1 MSRSFFVA
9 VYSGLLLFLGQF
21 AYAQGPTKILF
32 LGKEPD
38 HPYGSHMYMHVG
50 RVLAKCAELHPGVE
64 TVVSNGWPEDG
75 PTVEGVKA
83 VVVYT
88 SPGAEFLLDSPQR
101 SEFERLMDSGAGL
114 VTIHWAS
121 AIRQQNL
128 DRLGQAWLGYVG
140 GTWVSNVGL
149 SKGESLLTQ
158 LIPEHPI
165 CRGWDEYVISDE
177 YYLNPTIDKA
187 KPLLRVADP
196 QNDGKEVFVGWV
208 YERPDGGRTFSTT
221 LGHPYRNFQ
230 REPFRRM
237 LVNAILWTAREDVP
251 AEGANVTVGDDVL
264 ALPPEPAK
272 K

>member
-1 MSRSFFVA
+1 MLRSFGRALVA
-9 VYSGLLLFLGQF
+9 GLLFFLGQF
-21 AYAQGPTKILF
+21 ASAQSPTRVLF
-32 LGKEPD
+32 IGKDPD

-50 RVLAKCAELHPGVE
+50 HVLAKCAELTPGVE
-64 TVVSNGWPEDG
+64 TVVSNGWPEEASAL
-75 PTVEGVKA
+75 EGVKA
-83 VVVYT
+83 IVVYT
-88 SPGAEFLLDSPQR
+88 SPGAEFLLDGPHR
-101 SEFERLMDSGAGL
+101 PEFERLMDSGVGL

-149 SKGESLLTQ
+149 SKGDSLLTQ

-177 YYLNPTIDKA
+177 YYLNPTIEKA
-187 KPLLRVADP
+187 KRLLRIADP
-196 QNDGKEVFVGWV
+196 LNDGKEVFVGWV

-237 LVNAILWTAREDVP
+237 LVNAILWTAGADVP
-251 AEGANVTVGDDVL
+251 AQGANVAVGDEVL
-264 ALPPEPAK
+264 AMPPEPMTR
-272 K
+272 